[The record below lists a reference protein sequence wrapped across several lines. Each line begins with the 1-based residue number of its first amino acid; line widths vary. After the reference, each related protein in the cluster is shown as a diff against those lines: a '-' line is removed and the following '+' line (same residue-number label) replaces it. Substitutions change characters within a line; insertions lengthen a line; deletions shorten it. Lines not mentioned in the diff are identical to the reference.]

1 MWRKLNYM
9 GITDRKERE
18 KQEMRKLIINAA
30 MEMFV
35 NEGFERTSI
44 RNIADKIEYSPA
56 TIYLYYKD
64 KDELL
69 YEVQGQAFL
78 ELYNAFVKDVTSTNP
93 MERLE
98 QLMYSYINFGFQHPD
113 LYDLMFI
120 LRSPMNALEKDN
132 DWPNCDEAY
141 SFLIGTL
148 EQCID
153 RLRYENAQ
161 IASLSIWSVCHGIIS
176 LFIRDRI
183 KVMHLPD
190 NQIHTAIM
198 ETVKA
203 HLNLIKK

>member
-1 MWRKLNYM
+1 M

-18 KQEMRKLIINAA
+18 KQEMRKLIITTA

-35 NEGFERTSI
+35 KEGFERTSI

-78 ELYNAFVKDVTSTNP
+78 ELYNAFVKDVTATDP
-93 MERLE
+93 LERLE
-98 QLMYSYINFGFQHPD
+98 QLLHSYINFGFEHPD

-120 LRSPMNALEKDN
+120 LRAPMNAVDDGN

-141 SFLIGTL
+141 NFLMEIL
-148 EQCID
+148 DKCID
-153 RLRYENAQ
+153 QLRYENTQLGA
-161 IASLSIWSVCHGIIS
+161 LSIWGLGHGLIS
-176 LFIRDRI
+176 LFIRERI
-183 KVMHLPD
+183 KVTQLPD
-190 NQIHTAIM
+190 DQIRGVIM
-198 ETVKA
+198 AVANE
-203 HLNLIKK
+203 HLRLIRK

>member
-1 MWRKLNYM
+1 M

-35 NEGFERTSI
+35 KEGFDKTSI

-69 YEVQGQAFL
+69 YEVQGQAFM
-78 ELYNAFVKDVTSTNP
+78 ELYTTFSRDVTATDP
-93 MERLE
+93 LERLK
-98 QLMYSYINFGFQHPD
+98 QLLRSYITFGFEHPD

-120 LRSPMNALEKDN
+120 LRSPMNAVEN

-141 SFLIGTL
+141 GYLADTL
-148 EQCID
+148 DKCID
-153 RLRYENAQ
+153 QLRYENAKV
-161 IASLSIWSVCHGIIS
+161 AALSIWALGHGMIS
-176 LFIRDRI
+176 LFIRERV
-183 KVMHLPD
+183 KVMNLPD
-190 NQIHTAIM
+190 DEIRNVIDAAV
-198 ETVKA
+198 EE
-203 HLNLIKK
+203 HLRLIKK

>member
-1 MWRKLNYM
+1 M

-35 NEGFERTSI
+35 KEGFDRTSI

-78 ELYNAFVKDVTSTNP
+78 ELYNAFVRDVTATDP

-98 QLMYSYINFGFQHPD
+98 QLLHSYVNFGFEHPD

-120 LRSPMNALEKDN
+120 LRSPMNAVDDN

-141 SFLIGTL
+141 GFLADTMDKCMD
-148 EQCID
+148 Q
-153 RLRYENAQ
+153 LRYENAR
-161 IASLSIWSVCHGIIS
+161 IGALSIWALGHGLIS
-176 LFIRDRI
+176 LFIRERI
-183 KVMHLPD
+183 KVMELPD
-190 NQIHTAIM
+190 DQIRNVIAA
-198 ETVKA
+198 TVNE
-203 HLNLIKK
+203 HLRLIKK

>member
-1 MWRKLNYM
+1 M

-35 NEGFERTSI
+35 KDGFDKTSI

-78 ELYNAFVKDVTSTNP
+78 ELYTAFGRDVTATDP
-93 MERLE
+93 LERLK
-98 QLMYSYINFGFQHPD
+98 QLLRSYITFGFEHPD

-120 LRSPMNALEKDN
+120 LRSPMNAVEN

-141 SFLIGTL
+141 GYLTDTL
-148 EQCID
+148 DKCID
-153 RLRYENAQ
+153 QLRYENAKV
-161 IASLSIWSVCHGIIS
+161 AALSIWALGHGLIS
-176 LFIRDRI
+176 LFIRERV
-183 KVMHLPD
+183 KVMNLPD
-190 NQIHTAIM
+190 DEIRNVIDA
-198 ETVKA
+198 TVEE
-203 HLNLIKK
+203 HLRLIKK

>member
-1 MWRKLNYM
+1 M

-30 MEMFV
+30 MEMFIK
-35 NEGFERTSI
+35 EGFDRTSI

-78 ELYNAFVKDVTSTNP
+78 ELYNAFVRDVTATDP

-98 QLMYSYINFGFQHPD
+98 QLLHSYVNFGFEHPD

-120 LRSPMNALEKDN
+120 LRSPMNAVNDN

-141 SFLIGTL
+141 DFLANTMDK
-148 EQCID
+148 CID
-153 RLRYENAQ
+153 QLRYENAQ
-161 IASLSIWSVCHGIIS
+161 VGALSIWALGHGLIS
-176 LFIRDRI
+176 LYIRERI
-183 KVMHLPD
+183 KVIQLPD
-190 NQIHTAIM
+190 DQIRNVITA
-198 ETVKA
+198 TVNE
-203 HLNLIKK
+203 HLRLIKK

>member
-1 MWRKLNYM
+1 M

-35 NEGFERTSI
+35 KDGFDKTSI

-78 ELYNAFVKDVTSTNP
+78 ELYTAFAKDVTATDP
-93 MERLE
+93 LERLK
-98 QLMYSYINFGFQHPD
+98 QLLRSYITFGFEHPD

-120 LRSPMNALEKDN
+120 LRSPMNAVEN
-132 DWPNCDEAY
+132 DWPNCDQAY
-141 SFLIGTL
+141 NYLTDTL
-148 EQCID
+148 DKCID
-153 RLRYENAQ
+153 QLRYDNAKV
-161 IASLSIWSVCHGIIS
+161 AALSIWALGHGLIS
-176 LFIRDRI
+176 LFIRERV
-183 KVMHLPD
+183 KVMNLPD
-190 NQIHTAIM
+190 DEIRNVIDA
-198 ETVKA
+198 TVEE
-203 HLNLIKK
+203 HLRLIRK

>member
-1 MWRKLNYM
+1 M

-30 MEMFV
+30 MEMFIT
-35 NEGFERTSI
+35 EGFDKTSI

-69 YEVQGQAFL
+69 YEVQGQAFG
-78 ELYNAFVKDVTSTNP
+78 ELYNAFVKDVTATEP
-93 MERLE
+93 MERLD
-98 QLMYSYINFGFQHPD
+98 QLLHSYVNFGFEHPD

-120 LRSPMNALEKDN
+120 LRSPMNAVNDN

-141 SFLIGTL
+141 HFLTNTL
-148 EQCID
+148 EKCID
-153 RLRYENAQ
+153 QLRFRDVNLA
-161 IASLSIWSVCHGIIS
+161 ALSIWGLGHGLIS

-183 KVMHLPD
+183 KVTQIPD
-190 NQIHTAIM
+190 DQIRSVI
-198 ETVKA
+198 KA
-203 HLNLIKK
+203 AVDEQLRLIKR